1 MVMRLISSLIIV
13 SLFAVACSKQSGKT
27 ITYIVKV
34 NNDVLTKEDLNANIP
49 LGLSLEDSTIT
60 SEHFIRMWI
69 NNKLMY
75 DLASQKIA
83 DKKDI
88 EQLVDN
94 YRQSLTVYQYKE
106 QLVSEK
112 LSKEIDNQALLKYYE
127 ANKDKFKIDKTLI
140 KGLFLKIPIN
150 APQIDK
156 VSNWYKSL
164 TPANVTNIENYCVR
178 NAAEYGY
185 FVDDWVDFNEV
196 TEEWPEN
203 YKNESDVVRVNKYF
217 EQKGSKFYYFLHV
230 TSYSLPGDNAPFEY
244 AKPTIKEILI
254 NQQKID
260 FLNKI
265 EEDLYRKALDNGQI
279 TFYNE

>member
-1 MVMRLISSLIIV
+1 MRFNLSLLIIPF
-13 SLFAVACSKQSGKT
+13 FAIACSKQQGNRVT
-27 ITYIVKV
+27 DIVKV
-34 NNDVLTKEDLNANIP
+34 NNDVLTVEELNVNVP
-49 LGLSLEDSTIT
+49 LGLSPEDSTIAA
-60 SEHFIRMWI
+60 EHYIRMWI

-75 DLASQKIA
+75 DVASKKIA

-88 EQLVDN
+88 ELLVNN
-94 YRQSLTVYQYKE
+94 YRQALTVYQYKE
-106 QLVSEK
+106 QLVNEK
-112 LSKEIDNQALLKYYE
+112 LSREIDNQDLLNYYE
-127 ANKDKFKIDKTLI
+127 ANMDKFKIDRPLI

-156 VSNWYKSL
+156 IRNWYKSL
-164 TPANVTNIENYCVR
+164 TPANITNIENYCVR

-185 FVDDWVDFNEV
+185 FVDNWVDFNEL
-196 TEEWPEN
+196 TEEWPVN
-203 YKNESDVVRVNKYF
+203 YKNESDVVKFNKFF
-217 EQKGSKFYYFLHV
+217 EQTGTKFYYFLHV
-230 TSYSLPGDNAPFEY
+230 TAYSLSGDNAPFEY

-260 FLNKI
+260 FFNKI

>member
-1 MVMRLISSLIIV
+1 MRLILSLIIV
-13 SLFAVACSKQSGKT
+13 SVLMIACSGQSKRT
-27 ITYIVKV
+27 LTDIVKV
-34 NNDVLTKEDLNANIP
+34 NNDVLTKEELNTNVP
-49 LGLSLEDSTIT
+49 MGLSPEDSTIT
-60 SEHFIRMWI
+60 SEHYIRMWI

-75 DLASQKIA
+75 NLASQKIA

-106 QLVSEK
+106 QLVNEK
-112 LSKEIDNQALLKYYE
+112 LSKEIDDQTMLKYYE
-127 ANKDKFKIDKTLI
+127 ANKDKFKMDKPLI
-140 KGLFLKIPIN
+140 KGLFLKIPVN

-156 VSNWYKSL
+156 IKSWYRSL
-164 TPANVTNIENYCVR
+164 TSANITNIENYCVR

-185 FVDDWVDFNEV
+185 FVDDWVDFNEL

-203 YKNESDVVRVNKYF
+203 YRNESEVVKFNKFF
-217 EQKGSKFYYFLHV
+217 EQQGSKFYYFLHV
-230 TSYSLPGDNAPFEY
+230 TAYSLPGDNAPFEY

-260 FLNKI
+260 FLNKV